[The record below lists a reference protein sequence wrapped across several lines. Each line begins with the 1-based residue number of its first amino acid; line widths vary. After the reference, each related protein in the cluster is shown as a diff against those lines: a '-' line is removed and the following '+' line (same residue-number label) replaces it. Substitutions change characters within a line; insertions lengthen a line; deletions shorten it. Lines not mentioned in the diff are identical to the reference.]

1 MHPDK
6 LLFREVTE
14 KIIGAA
20 FEVRKQLGFG
30 FLEKVYQRAL
40 QAELVRMGLAAE
52 MEHPIPV
59 RYKGIN
65 VGDYFADLIVDQK
78 VVVEIKVAREY
89 QRSDEAQLLN
99 ELKATG
105 LRVGLLLNFG
115 TTKLDFKR
123 LIL

>member
-1 MHPDK
+1 MHPDR

-20 FEVRKQLGFG
+20 FEVRKHLCFG

-78 VVVEIKVAREY
+78 VIVEIKVAREY

-115 TTKLDFKR
+115 TSKLDFKR

>member
-40 QAELVRMGLAAE
+40 QAELVRMGLTAE